1 MLSRKFTN
9 TYLIKLNR
17 GNEMDIYNR
26 NCNATRYLEI
36 KRFERAE
43 KRKMLVANILCLSAV
58 GLYVCAC
65 IQLVGAYL

>member
-1 MLSRKFTN
+1 MTIYQRK
-9 TYLIKLNR
+9 
-17 GNEMDIYNR
+17 
-26 NCNATRYLEI
+26 CNATRYLEI

-43 KRKMLVANILCLSAV
+43 KKKMLLANILCFSAV

>member
-1 MLSRKFTN
+1 MT
-9 TYLIKLNR
+9 
-17 GNEMDIYNR
+17 IYDKK
-26 NCNATRYLEI
+26 CNATRYLEI

-43 KRKMLVANILCLSAV
+43 KKKMLLANILCLSAV

>member
-1 MLSRKFTN
+1 MN
-9 TYLIKLNR
+9 
-17 GNEMDIYNR
+17 IYNR

-43 KRKMLVANILCLSAV
+43 KRKMFIANILCFGAL